1 MKKRIKWVLNLGL
14 EYKICINADVVSA
27 SATLDIV
34 QLVLNDCPMETKK
47 ATQVFEALTSEARLC
62 IFRLLVK
69 HAPDGLVAGELSRL
83 ADIPKTNLSFH
94 LKTLVHSGLASVE
107 REGRN
112 TRYRANI
119 PLMLET
125 IGYLTAEC
133 CSGHPEQC
141 SAYRRESCVDAAFL
155 PTCCGGKTSDPESG
169 HE

>member
-1 MKKRIKWVLNLGL
+1 MVVF
-14 EYKICINADVVSA
+14 VVSM
-27 SATLDIV
+27 LDIV
-34 QLVLNDCPMETKK
+34 QLVLNGCPMETKK

-94 LKTLVHSGLASVE
+94 LKTLVHSGLASME

-125 IGYLTAEC
+125 ISYLTAEC
-133 CSGHPEQC
+133 CSGNPDYCKQC
-141 SAYRRESCVDAAFL
+141 RTQSSVEPALL
-155 PTCCGGKTSDPESG
+155 PTCCDRREP
-169 HE
+169 